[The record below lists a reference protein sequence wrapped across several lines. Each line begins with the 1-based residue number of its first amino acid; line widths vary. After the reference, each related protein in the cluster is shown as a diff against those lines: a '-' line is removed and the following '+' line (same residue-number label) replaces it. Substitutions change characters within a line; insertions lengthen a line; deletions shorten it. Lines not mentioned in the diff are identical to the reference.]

1 MNKLLVENFK
11 CGNKQRKKKI
21 NFQENQN
28 LKIHSILIF

>member
-1 MNKLLVENFK
+1 MNKLLIENFK
-11 CGNKQRKKKI
+11 YGNKQRKKKI